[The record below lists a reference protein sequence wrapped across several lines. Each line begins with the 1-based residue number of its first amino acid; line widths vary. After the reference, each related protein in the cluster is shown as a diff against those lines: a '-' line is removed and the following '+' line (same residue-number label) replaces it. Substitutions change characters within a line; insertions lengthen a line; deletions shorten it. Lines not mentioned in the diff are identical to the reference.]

1 MILFKKVRWKNFLST
16 GNVFSEVDLMRSRT
30 NLIVGTNGAGKSTIL
45 DALTFSL
52 FGRPFRKISK
62 SMLVNSINEKDTVV
76 EIEFNIGKNE
86 YKIHRGIKPN
96 KFEIYCNGEQWDED
110 SKAVDQQK
118 NLEQNVLKM
127 NYKSFT
133 QIVVL
138 GSSTF
143 VPFMKLSIPQRRE
156 IIEDILDIQVF
167 SIMNQRLKDKVR
179 ENNEEIK
186 DLDYQVHLLEEKIDL
201 QKKYMF
207 DMEKRN
213 KEEVDKKS
221 EKIACLMED
230 ETMNNV
236 EIERLT
242 KEVEEL
248 SVQMKEL
255 SNSKTKLKK
264 LNKFLTKI
272 QTKLSACEKENGF
285 FKDNQVCPT
294 CTQELSEEFRE
305 LKIKE
310 GEEELSSLNTGLDD
324 LALAIKNEEEREDEF
339 VKLSQD
345 VLNCNSSITQANYQ
359 ITTIRKGISDLD
371 KEIKELEGSN
381 PDKKAEFIKLEGL
394 IKDKKG
400 LKQQLSVGKK
410 DKDTLFVA
418 SQLLK
423 DNGIKT
429 RIIKTYLP
437 AMNQLIN
444 KYLQSMDFYVNFTL
458 DENFEEIIKSRY
470 RDVFSY
476 DSFSEGEKAR
486 IDIALLL
493 TWRSVAK
500 LKNSVDTNLLILD
513 EIFDGSL
520 DQSGASDLGWIL
532 RNFDDSTNVFV
543 ISHKEALND
552 KFDRT
557 INVTKDKNF
566 SRLEETVHEVSHA
579 LVG

>member
-1 MILFKKVRWKNFLST
+1 MIIFKKVRWKNLLST
-16 GNVFSEVDLMRSRT
+16 GNVFSEVDLQGART

-52 FGRPFRKISK
+52 FGKPFRKINK
-62 SMLVNSINEKDTVV
+62 GMLVNSVNDKDCMT
-76 EIEFNIGKNE
+76 EIEFSIGKLD
-86 YKIHRGIKPN
+86 YKVIRGIKPN
-96 KFEIYCNGEQWDED
+96 KFEIYCNGKIFNQESTVAE
-110 SKAVDQQK
+110 QQK
-118 NLEQNVLKM
+118 NLEKNILKL

-143 VPFMKLSIPQRRE
+143 VPFMRLPTVQRRE

-167 SIMNQRLKDKVR
+167 STMNLLLRDKTR

-186 DLDYQVHLLEEKIDL
+186 EFDYQIHLLEEKIDL
-201 QKKYMF
+201 QKQHMLTL
-207 DMEKRN
+207 EKRN
-213 KEEVDKKS
+213 QEEVDKKK
-221 EKIACLMED
+221 EKIKELQKDEVKSTEEIHKLTEDVEKLSKEME
-230 ETMNNV
+230 
-236 EIERLT
+236 
-242 KEVEEL
+242 
-248 SVQMKEL
+248 EL
-255 SNSKTKLKK
+255 SNSKVKLKK
-264 LNKFLTKI
+264 LNTFLTKI
-272 QTKLSACEKENGF
+272 QGKLSTCEKENGF
-285 FKDNQVCPT
+285 FKDNHVCPT
-294 CTQELSEEFRE
+294 CTQDLSEEFRD

-310 GEEELSSLNTGLDD
+310 GEEQLDSLTAGLEDLSV
-324 LALAIKNEEEREDEF
+324 AIKNEEDREDQF
-339 VKLSQD
+339 VKLSQK
-345 VLNCNSSITQANYQ
+345 VLSCNSSITQENFQ
-359 ITTIRKGISDLD
+359 ITTIRNGINDLD
-371 KEIKELEGSN
+371 NEVKELEGSN
-381 PDKKAEFIKLEGL
+381 SDKKSEFVKLEGL

-400 LKQQLSVGKK
+400 VLKDHSNVKK
-410 DKDTLFVA
+410 DRDVILA
-418 SQLLK
+418 AGQLLK

-437 AMNQLIN
+437 TMNKLIN
-444 KYLQSMDFYVNFTL
+444 NFLQSMDFYVNFTL
-458 DENFEEIIKSRY
+458 TENFEEIIKSRY
-470 RDVFSY
+470 RDVFTY

-520 DQSGASDLGWIL
+520 DQNGSSDLGWVL

-543 ISHKEALND
+543 ISHKEAMND

-557 INVTKDKNF
+557 ITAEKEKNF
-566 SRLEETVHEVSHA
+566 SILKETVNEVTHG

>member
-76 EIEFNIGKNE
+76 EIEFSIGKNE
-86 YKIHRGIKPN
+86 YKIHRAIKPN

-213 KEEVDKKS
+213 KEEVDKKN
-221 EKIACLMED
+221 EKKGCLMED
-230 ETMNNV
+230 ETMNTI
-236 EIERLT
+236 EIEGLT
-242 KEVEEL
+242 KEVEEI
-248 SVQMKEL
+248 S
-255 SNSKTKLKK
+255 SKMEDYSKSSIKLKK
-264 LNKFLTKI
+264 LNTILIKLN
-272 QTKLSACEKENGF
+272 TKLKKCKKEHQF
-285 FKDNQVCPT
+285 FEDNHVCPT
-294 CTQELSEEFRE
+294 CTQDLSDEFRHDMIENGKSKLEEMHGGYEELTTAIEAEEKRSEKFLELSQQVNER
-305 LKIKE
+305 
-310 GEEELSSLNTGLDD
+310 NTL
-324 LALAIKNEEEREDEF
+324 
-339 VKLSQD
+339 
-345 VLNCNSSITQANYQ
+345 ITNVNYQ
-359 ITTIRKGISDLD
+359 LMTIRNNVTEID
-371 KEIKELEGSN
+371 KEIKELEGST
-381 PDKKAEFIKLEGL
+381 PDKKAEFVKLEGL
-394 IKDKKG
+394 IEDKKET
-400 LKQQLSVGKK
+400 KKNCIVSKK
-410 DKDTLFVA
+410 DRDVLQVA
-418 SQLLK
+418 TTLLK
-423 DNGIKT
+423 DSGIKT

-437 AMNQLIN
+437 TMNKLIN
-444 KYLQSMDFYVNFTL
+444 QYLQSMDFYVNFTL
-458 DENFEEIIKSRY
+458 DENFDETIKSRY
-470 RDVFSY
+470 RDVFTY
-476 DSFSEGEKAR
+476 ESFSEGEKAR

-520 DQSGASDLGWIL
+520 DQSGTSDLGWIL
-532 RNFDDSTNVFV
+532 RNFDDNTNVFV
-543 ISHKEALND
+543 ISHKTILDD

-557 INVTKDKNF
+557 ITVSKDKNY
-566 SRLEETVHEVSHA
+566 SNLEETVHEVTHA